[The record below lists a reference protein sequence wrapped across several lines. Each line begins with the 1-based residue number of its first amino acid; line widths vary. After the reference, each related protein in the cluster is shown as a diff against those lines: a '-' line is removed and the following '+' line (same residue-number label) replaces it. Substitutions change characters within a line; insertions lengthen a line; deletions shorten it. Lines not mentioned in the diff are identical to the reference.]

1 MAFDPIQEDCLRL
14 ILELLRREHIYPL
27 DNAAVIERG
36 MTQYQR
42 DPNALVK
49 TDRDRSFH
57 LVAKAAELAD
67 YRVPFLTDED
77 QINKEDDRAEAI
89 LREAVELDPKNWD
102 ARRMLTAICANSNDE
117 YVSYLLD
124 NRAAVEH
131 DIEKL
136 VESADNPY
144 DEEYAQDLGKRP
156 YLRWLAALSSRALI
170 AGQYKL
176 SLDAARDLLEIA
188 PDDPAD
194 VRYTAMLALAKLECD
209 IADLKAFKAEHPR
222 AFAASPIQSRRPDR
236 SEPRQD
242 AWSLLAQINVLYR
255 AFDFE
260 GASHV
265 LRLLLRTYPHTSQ
278 ALFYQAEFPDGL
290 YARVNVMPGSQDEL
304 ILAISEA
311 TPLLQE
317 GLGAP
322 ENAGFAVWLANHEL
336 VQSALDEDV
345 AQLSAMV
352 NAARK
357 RGNN

>member
-42 DPNALVK
+42 DPDALVK

-57 LVAKAAELAD
+57 LVAKAQSLPTTRCRFSPTKTRSTKRTIAP
-67 YRVPFLTDED
+67 RPF
-77 QINKEDDRAEAI
+77 

-156 YLRWLAALSSRALI
+156 IFAGLTPFPPALS
-170 AGQYKL
+170 
-176 SLDAARDLLEIA
+176 
-188 PDDPAD
+188 
-194 VRYTAMLALAKLECD
+194 
-209 IADLKAFKAEHPR
+209 
-222 AFAASPIQSRRPDR
+222 
-236 SEPRQD
+236 
-242 AWSLLAQINVLYR
+242 
-255 AFDFE
+255 
-260 GASHV
+260 
-265 LRLLLRTYPHTSQ
+265 
-278 ALFYQAEFPDGL
+278 
-290 YARVNVMPGSQDEL
+290 
-304 ILAISEA
+304 
-311 TPLLQE
+311 
-317 GLGAP
+317 
-322 ENAGFAVWLANHEL
+322 
-336 VQSALDEDV
+336 
-345 AQLSAMV
+345 
-352 NAARK
+352 
-357 RGNN
+357 